1 MTAPEGLHTSFMP
14 GSSMQLVECREA
26 HTILVC
32 DASVEYDVSRN
43 EGSRRRAGM
52 CVTSKLSKWPSIC
65 LSQGGVARNVL
76 SNHAASAYW
85 LSGSFL

>member
-26 HTILVC
+26 YTILVC
-32 DASVEYDVSRN
+32 DASAEYDVSRN

-52 CVTSKLSKWPSIC
+52 CVTSKLSKWPSISLS
-65 LSQGGVARNVL
+65 LSQGQWGVA
-76 SNHAASAYW
+76 
-85 LSGSFL
+85 G